1 MNDGA
6 AMNAQSKIQKVK
18 AAPENAR
25 KQILDAA
32 AKLFA
37 EHGYVATT
45 MRDIAQETGIKAGSI
60 YYHFAAKEQLLDEV
74 MRIGVE
80 RVFDQVKAAVNGL
93 PPGASVREKLA
104 AAIQAHLFSAL
115 ALGHYTKVNIR
126 CTNTLPEAIRQHY
139 KRTRRPYERYWRQL
153 IQTGIDNGEIEAG
166 QDSLSYS
173 LYVFGF
179 MNWTIEWYREGKFDL
194 ADVSRR
200 YADTLF
206 DGIGRRSAGSA
217 APMPRK

>member
-1 MNDGA
+1 MTMQGRIA
-6 AMNAQSKIQKVK
+6 KPK
-18 AAPENAR
+18 AAPENSR

-60 YYHFAAKEQLLDEV
+60 YYHFAAKEQILDEV

-93 PPGASVREKLA
+93 PAQSSYRNRLA
-104 AAIQAHLFSAL
+104 AAIHAHLFSAL

-153 IQTGIDNGEIEAG
+153 IQGGIDAGEIEAS

-173 LYVFGF
+173 LYIFGF

-194 ADVSRR
+194 EDVARR

-206 DGIGRRSAGSA
+206 DGIGRRDK
-217 APMPRK
+217 RL

>member
-1 MNDGA
+1 
-6 AMNAQSKIQKVK
+6 MNAQGKIAKVK
-18 AAPENAR
+18 APPENAR
-25 KQILDAA
+25 KHILDAA

-45 MRDIAQETGIKAGSI
+45 MRDIAEETGIKAGSI
-60 YYHFAAKEQLLDEV
+60 YYHFSAKEQLLDEV

-80 RVFDQVKAAVNGL
+80 RVFDQVKIAVNSL
-93 PPGASVREKLA
+93 PPESSVRAKLA
-104 AAIQAHLFSAL
+104 AAIHAHLFSAL

-153 IQTGIDNGEIEAG
+153 IQAGVDNGEIEAS
-166 QDSLSYS
+166 QDSLSCS
-173 LYVFGF
+173 LYIFGF

-194 ADVSRR
+194 EEVSRR

-206 DGIGRRSAGSA
+206 DGIGRRATAGPGKPA
-217 APMPRK
+217 TK